1 MTELSLVRLTLD
13 YGLEGIS
20 YTRGN
25 TRPTLPR
32 DRDLRPSGVGRRP
45 QLEALLEMPNL
56 DSYLR
61 DALMPALNHPELL
74 NRVQF
79 ERTLDRLY
87 ERLHTLIE
95 SVAEHRENSRGSGG
109 NADDSDGGNHDGGD
123 RENAGN
129 GNEGHR
135 NSDARPE
142 TDHITSNADGS
153 GNDSR
158 ERSNDGSSREDF
170 GQRELRQACEALQ
183 RERALRADVWNYL
196 NALHQG

>member
-25 TRPTLPR
+25 THPTLPR
-32 DRDLRPSGVGRRP
+32 DRDMRPSGVGRRP
-45 QLEALLEMPNL
+45 QLEALLAMPNL

-61 DALMPALNHPELL
+61 DALMPSLNHPELL

-79 ERTLDRLY
+79 ERTL
-87 ERLHTLIE
+87 ERLHERLRALIE
-95 SVAEHRENSRGSGG
+95 NVAERGEDARGNGDDANGGEQENAS
-109 NADDSDGGNHDGGD
+109 DDSDSHAQAEAVHTAVKGNGS
-123 RENAGN
+123 GN
-129 GNEGHR
+129 GNSSH
-135 NSDARPE
+135 SPE
-142 TDHITSNADGS
+142 
-153 GNDSR
+153 
-158 ERSNDGSSREDF
+158 
-170 GQRELRQACEALQ
+170 QRDLRQAYEALQ

>member
-61 DALMPALNHPELL
+61 DALMPSLNHPELL
-74 NRVQF
+74 SRVQF

-87 ERLHTLIE
+87 EGLCQLIE
-95 SVAEHRENSRGSGG
+95 NVAEREEESRGSGG
-109 NADDSDGGNHDGGD
+109 SGGD
-123 RENAGN
+123 DDGSNQGSSDRQNAGN
-129 GNEGHR
+129 GDDGDG
-135 NSDARPE
+135 NSDVRAE
-142 TDHITSNADGS
+142 ADHTVGKAEGR
-153 GNDSR
+153 GN
-158 ERSNDGSSREDF
+158 GSSDGNARQSP
-170 GQRELRQACEALQ
+170 GQRDLRQACEALQ

>member
-45 QLEALLEMPNL
+45 QLEALLAMPNL

-61 DALMPALNHPELL
+61 DALMPSLNHPELL

-87 ERLHTLIE
+87 EGLRRLIE
-95 SVAEHRENSRGSGG
+95 HAAERDEDSRGGKDGTNGSDQEDGTGDGRDSGS
-109 NADDSDGGNHDGGD
+109 DDRGGD
-123 RENAGN
+123 GEDPGIRG
-129 GNEGHR
+129 
-135 NSDARPE
+135 PE
-142 TDHITSNADGS
+142 RRD
-153 GNDSR
+153 
-158 ERSNDGSSREDF
+158 
-170 GQRELRQACEALQ
+170 LRQACEALQ